1 MALLF
6 ECMGKCCRNMLD
18 TIRAKW
24 RSCSSAWGS
33 VVATSLTPP
42 TLSERPVFDYSGGS
56 VGDLN
61 WRWSCGDHFGQ
72 RQYQWHF
79 VGHQRYEHASIRRGH
94 AQTPLYD
101 QGRGHARYLAHHS
114 AFCHSNRCQRK
125 GVCGDPAESGG
136 LWIIPGLTD
145 GGGKQPNSYC
155 KHCASGGTEDK
166 GG

>member
-18 TIRAKW
+18 TADIVREACF
-24 RSCSSAWGS
+24 R
-33 VVATSLTPP
+33 L
-42 TLSERPVFDYSGGS
+42 L
-56 VGDLN
+56 
-61 WRWSCGDHFGQ
+61 RW
-72 RQYQWHF
+72 
-79 VGHQRYEHASIRRGH
+79 H
-94 AQTPLYD
+94 AQTSLYD
-101 QGRGHARYLAHHS
+101 QGRGHARYVAHHG
-114 AFCHSNRCQRK
+114 AFCHSDCRQWK

-155 KHCASGGTEDK
+155 KHCASGGAKDK

>member
-1 MALLF
+1 MCRPFRPTSIPMAF
-6 ECMGKCCRNMLD
+6 CE
-18 TIRAKW
+18 
-24 RSCSSAWGS
+24 SST
-33 VVATSLTPP
+33 VRT
-42 TLSERPVFDYSGGS
+42 
-56 VGDLN
+56 
-61 WRWSCGDHFGQ
+61 C
-72 RQYQWHF
+72 
-79 VGHQRYEHASIRRGH
+79 SIRRGH

-101 QGRGHARYLAHHS
+101 QGRGHARYVAHHS

-155 KHCASGGTEDK
+155 KHCASGGAEDK